1 MLDEHPRANITEE
14 SLSKLKTVF
23 KENGTVTAGNSSGV
37 NDGSAAML
45 LMKREEAEKR
55 NLKPLAKIIS
65 WATCGVEPALMG
77 TGPIPASKSALK
89 KAGWKVDDLDLQI
102 LSELSNDAS
111 ISVPRLSKKI
121 DVNSSVVY
129 SRIKRL
135 VKRKLIERF
144 TIDVND
150 AELGYE
156 VKALTG
162 INIDTKQ
169 RDNVIEQLFKIDGV
183 REVAEVTGRFD
194 ILVTM
199 YSRSLDQMHK
209 MVSEKIGR
217 VEGIQSS
224 ESFIEMKSRT
234 KAMPYM
240 PSNTGE

>member
-1 MLDEHPRANITEE
+1 M
-14 SLSKLKTVF
+14 
-23 KENGTVTAGNSSGV
+23 
-37 NDGSAAML
+37 
-45 LMKREEAEKR
+45 
-55 NLKPLAKIIS
+55 
-65 WATCGVEPALMG
+65 
-77 TGPIPASKSALK
+77 
-89 KAGWKVDDLDLQI
+89 DLQI

-121 DVNSSVVY
+121 NVNSSVIY

-144 TIDVND
+144 TIVVND

-162 INIDTKQ
+162 INMDSKK
-169 RDNVIEQLFKIDGV
+169 RDHVIEELFKIDGV
-183 REVAEVTGRFD
+183 REIAEVTGRFD

-199 YSRSLDQMHK
+199 YSKSLANMHK

-217 VEGIQSS
+217 IDGIQSS

-240 PSNTGE
+240 STQDSD

>member
-1 MLDEHPRANITEE
+1 MTKIDE
-14 SLSKLKTVF
+14 
-23 KENGTVTAGNSSGV
+23 
-37 NDGSAAML
+37 
-45 LMKREEAEKR
+45 
-55 NLKPLAKIIS
+55 
-65 WATCGVEPALMG
+65 
-77 TGPIPASKSALK
+77 
-89 KAGWKVDDLDLQI
+89 LDLQI

-135 VKRKLIERF
+135 VKKKLIERF
-144 TIDVND
+144 TIVVND
-150 AELGYE
+150 SELGYE

-162 INIDTKQ
+162 INMNSKK
-169 RDNVIEQLFKIDGV
+169 RDHIIEELFKIDGV

-199 YSRSLDQMHK
+199 YSKSLDQMHK
-209 MVSEKIGR
+209 IVSERIGR
-217 VEGIQSS
+217 IEGIQSS

-240 PSNTGE
+240 SSKGND

>member
-1 MLDEHPRANITEE
+1 M
-14 SLSKLKTVF
+14 
-23 KENGTVTAGNSSGV
+23 
-37 NDGSAAML
+37 
-45 LMKREEAEKR
+45 
-55 NLKPLAKIIS
+55 
-65 WATCGVEPALMG
+65 
-77 TGPIPASKSALK
+77 
-89 KAGWKVDDLDLQI
+89 DLQI

-121 DVNSSVVY
+121 NVNSSVIY

-144 TIDVND
+144 TIVVND

-162 INIDTKQ
+162 INMDSKK
-169 RDNVIEQLFKIDGV
+169 RDHIIEELFKIDGV
-183 REVAEVTGRFD
+183 REIAEVTGRFD

-199 YSRSLDQMHK
+199 YSKSLENMHK

-217 VEGIQSS
+217 IDGIQSS

-240 PSNTGE
+240 STQDSD

>member
-1 MLDEHPRANITEE
+1 MT
-14 SLSKLKTVF
+14 
-23 KENGTVTAGNSSGV
+23 
-37 NDGSAAML
+37 
-45 LMKREEAEKR
+45 
-55 NLKPLAKIIS
+55 
-65 WATCGVEPALMG
+65 
-77 TGPIPASKSALK
+77 
-89 KAGWKVDDLDLQI
+89 KVDDLDLQI